1 MKFVANVDF
10 SGGQLRPLDSSDVDS
25 IVRLYQKQTLIGQSV
40 AASKEHAERMV
51 TLSVQ
56 MAATQR
62 GLMWAIEAEHEGE
75 SRMLGMLSLYD
86 WQPTSLKT
94 LMRLDA
100 LPELTIDSKVNALRS
115 AIDFLSKKYH
125 LRNFSFQCL
134 PQGDENTIAVLET
147 FGFTQQAR
155 LRDYRRI
162 SQTEYS
168 DVLLYNYL
176 LDVPVQGEEQLGEE
190 L

>member
-25 IVRLYQKQTLIGQSV
+25 IVKLYQEKALAGQSIT
-40 AASKEHAERMV
+40 ASKEHAERMV

-100 LPELTIDSKVNALRS
+100 MPELTAESQINALVA
-115 AIDFLSKKYH
+115 AIEYLSVKYH

-134 PQGDENTIAVLET
+134 SKGDEDLISVLEKV
-147 FGFTQQAR
+147 GFIQQAR
-155 LRDYRRI
+155 LRDFRRT

-168 DVLLYNYL
+168 DILLYNRI
-176 LDVPVQGEEQLGEE
+176 VGAQVSGEAL
-190 L
+190 